1 MLLSSVSPG
10 TRAMGLSDTLNGD
23 LDDEGD
29 TLDSSGDEVFGQMLS
44 YTPIEVCAYVK
55 LRTADTYRDGLKY
68 GSQVL

>member
-29 TLDSSGDEVFGQMLS
+29 TLDSSGDEVLEQAGDEG
-44 YTPIEVCAYVK
+44 PGAGD
-55 LRTADTYRDGLKY
+55 DT
-68 GSQVL
+68 